1 MEREAYYSGTRF
13 IDNEDGTVIDRLT
26 GLMWMQNPQ
35 MCGAGSGVTWQG
47 AFSCINIFNSLSLAG
62 YDDWRFPN
70 VREMQRL
77 VDYGSPTDFSFTPFE
92 NVDLD
97 YYWFSTSFFW
107 FPEEQ
112 AYAVFLGDPSGRSR
126 VKTNYYHAWPVLGD
140 H

>member
-1 MEREAYYSGTRF
+1 M
-13 IDNEDGTVIDRLT
+13 
-26 GLMWMQNPQ
+26 
-35 MCGAGSGVTWQG
+35 
-47 AFSCINIFNSLSLAG
+47 
-62 YDDWRFPN
+62 
-70 VREMQRL
+70 REMQRL